1 MYSTSPGIIC
11 IHREMMFSVSSTPAI
26 VPESTASRHVE
37 ISITLASSRADRI
50 NDNARENEID
60 GEN

>member
-26 VPESTASRHVE
+26 PESTASRHVE